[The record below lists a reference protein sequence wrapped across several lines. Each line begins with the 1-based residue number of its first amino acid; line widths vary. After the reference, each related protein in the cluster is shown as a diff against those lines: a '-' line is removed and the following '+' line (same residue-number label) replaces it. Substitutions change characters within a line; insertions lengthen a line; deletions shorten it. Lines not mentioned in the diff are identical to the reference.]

1 MFDTR
6 KFGGY
11 LSRLRKK
18 ADMTQSELADRLNV
32 TRQAVS
38 KYELGDSFPDISILV
53 EIAQVFGVTLDELI
67 NAGEPTKGEAAIL
80 EKIAKNESIPLG
92 TVSDIVN
99 LAPLLKPSVLDKIA
113 DNLMKQGIDFDV
125 INIIKLAEFM
135 NDESILKMLENT
147 DKDELNP
154 ELIEKLIP
162 FLDEK
167 SKGKIFEKIL
177 EGKLDWHLIITL
189 YPYFDFLNSQIEA
202 AVIEGAIPYEA
213 LKLMREERRNLYLN
227 QKAFDY

>member
-18 ADMTQSELADRLNV
+18 ADMTQSELADKLNV

-53 EIAQVFGVTLDELI
+53 EISQVFDVTLDELI

-80 EKIAKNESIPLG
+80 EKVAQNENIPTG
-92 TVSDIVN
+92 SVSDILN
-99 LAPLLKPSVLDKIA
+99 LAPLLKPSILDKMA
-113 DNLMKQGIDFDV
+113 ENLMKQGID
-125 INIIKLAEFM
+125 ITNIVKLAEFM
-135 NDESILKMLENT
+135 NDDSILKLIEN
-147 DKDELNP
+147 KDCGDLNP

-162 FLDEK
+162 FLDEQAK
-167 SKGKIFEKIL
+167 CAIFEKIL
-177 EGKLDWHLIITL
+177 DGQLDWHLIITL
-189 YPYFDFLNSQIEA
+189 YPYFDYMDSQIEA
-202 AVIEGAIPYEA
+202 AVVEGAIPNEA
-213 LKLMREERRNLYLN
+213 LKLMRAEYMNVLSKR
-227 QKAFDY
+227 KA